1 MKKGDIFT
9 IALILVNLLFISLLI
24 MKGVSAISGTVNVDN
39 GSGPVPSP
47 LPTIVPTIASY
58 PSPDVTLAVN
68 EDAALLVPIIRS
80 QPRDTAPDTTVSPVP
95 SPSPVPTDGNTT
107 DSTVSPVPSPTQ
119 KKADQDDDEDT
130 HDGVSHVKPSYAP
143 VMPSKPKVP
152 SYKSVSRPKAKGQ
165 K

>member
-47 LPTIVPTIASY
+47 LPTIMPTIASY

-68 EDAALLVPIIRS
+68 EDAPLLVPIIRS
-80 QPRDTAPDTTVSPVP
+80 QPRDTAPDTTV
-95 SPSPVPTDGNTT
+95 T
-107 DSTVSPVPSPTQ
+107 PVPSPTQ
-119 KKADQDDDEDT
+119 KKSDQDDDEDT
-130 HDGVSHVKPSYAP
+130 HDEVSHAKPSYASI
-143 VMPSKPKVP
+143 MPSKPKVP
-152 SYKSVSRPKAKGQ
+152 SYKSVSRPKAKGL